1 MIFTAAEKAIDSFQ
15 QPFIMKTRNRRILP
29 LTIKPVNKNQQQISH
44 LKVLKLFLY
53 NQEQGK
59 DACSLYF
66 YSPQYWNF

>member
-1 MIFTAAEKAIDSFQ
+1 
-15 QPFIMKTRNRRILP
+15 MKTRNRRILP